1 MKHYFECYSFVFFSI
16 FSVVGKRFVFDD
28 ADDDNGDA
36 DNDDDDDDNDDDDDD
51 DDDND
56 DDDDDCI
63 DCLIVTVTC
72 HYIWLNDLMIS

>member
-28 ADDDNGDA
+28 ADDDNGDV
-36 DNDDDDDDNDDDDDD
+36 DKDDDDNNDDDDDD
-51 DDDND
+51 DDDG
-56 DDDDDCI
+56 I
-63 DCLIVTVTC
+63 DCLIATATC